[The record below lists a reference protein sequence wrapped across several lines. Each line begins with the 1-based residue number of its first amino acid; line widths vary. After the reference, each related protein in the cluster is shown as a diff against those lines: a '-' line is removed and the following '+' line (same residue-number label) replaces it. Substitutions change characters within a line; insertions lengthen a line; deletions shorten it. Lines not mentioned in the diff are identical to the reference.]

1 MSNGFDPPGFKRVHG
16 LLWPEMDIS
25 RAKVIFHQL
34 DSIDKVLK
42 HVTNFSQCV
51 QAGGN
56 CGLWPLALA
65 KRFNEVYTA
74 EPHPLNFYALR
85 ENTKDVNNIFTMN
98 CALGQEPGFVHM
110 ESEPHELRNCGAFY
124 VKNGGDIPVKR
135 IDDMELQSC
144 GLIYLDVEGF
154 EEPALRG
161 AEHIIRTDRPVIVV
175 EAKGIAKRY
184 GLTDQSCADFI
195 KSLGYQEAQKTNRDV
210 IYTPA

>member
-1 MSNGFDPPGFKRVHG
+1 MSDPAGFKRVNG
-16 LLWPEMDIS
+16 LLWPDMDLAC
-25 RAKVIFHQL
+25 AKVIFTQVG
-34 DSIDKVLK
+34 DVDKVLK

-74 EPHPLNFYALR
+74 EPHPLNFIALQ
-85 ENTKDVNNIFTMN
+85 ENTKDVRNIFAMN
-98 CALGQEPGFVHM
+98 CALGQEPGSVHM
-110 ESEPHELRNCGAFY
+110 DSERHERNNCGAFF
-124 VKNGGDIPVKR
+124 VRNGGDIPVKR
-135 IDDMELQSC
+135 IDDLELQSC

-154 EEPALRG
+154 EEPVLRG

-184 GLTDQSCADFI
+184 GLTDQGCADFI
-195 KSLGYQEAQKTNRDV
+195 KSLGYSPVQKTNRDV
-210 IYTPA
+210 IYAPAPSQ

>member
-1 MSNGFDPPGFKRVHG
+1 
-16 LLWPEMDIS
+16 
-25 RAKVIFHQL
+25 
-34 DSIDKVLK
+34 
-42 HVTNFSQCV
+42 
-51 QAGGN
+51 
-56 CGLWPLALA
+56 
-65 KRFNEVYTA
+65 
-74 EPHPLNFYALR
+74 LNFYALR